1 MVTVTAMMIILII
14 IITIIITIIT
24 TTIKMIIIGT
34 PPSTL
39 YLGCSKK
46 KNKGMPLSFCSQTAR
61 VLNANFGK
69 AKAKF
74 SYINLLT
81 EQTLFTSDI

>member
-1 MVTVTAMMIILII
+1 
-14 IITIIITIIT
+14 
-24 TTIKMIIIGT
+24 MIIIGT

-39 YLGCSKK
+39 YLGRSKK
-46 KNKGMPLSFCSQTAR
+46 KNKGMPPSFCSQTAR

>member
-1 MVTVTAMMIILII
+1 
-14 IITIIITIIT
+14 
-24 TTIKMIIIGT
+24 MIIIGT

-46 KNKGMPLSFCSQTAR
+46 KNKGMPLSFCSQTAQ

-69 AKAKF
+69 AKATF

>member
-1 MVTVTAMMIILII
+1 MII
-14 IITIIITIIT
+14 
-24 TTIKMIIIGT
+24 MGT

-69 AKAKF
+69 AKANF
-74 SYINLLT
+74 HIL
-81 EQTLFTSDI
+81 IC

>member
-1 MVTVTAMMIILII
+1 
-14 IITIIITIIT
+14 
-24 TTIKMIIIGT
+24 MIIIGT

-69 AKAKF
+69 QKQNF
-74 SYINLLT
+74 HIL
-81 EQTLFTSDI
+81 IC

>member
-1 MVTVTAMMIILII
+1 MVTVTAIMIILII
-14 IITIIITIIT
+14 IIIIIIIIIT

>member
-1 MVTVTAMMIILII
+1 
-14 IITIIITIIT
+14 
-24 TTIKMIIIGT
+24 MIIIGT

-69 AKAKF
+69 VKAKF

>member
-1 MVTVTAMMIILII
+1 MVTVTAIMIILII
-14 IITIIITIIT
+14 IIIIIIIIT

>member
-1 MVTVTAMMIILII
+1 MVTVTAIMIILII
-14 IITIIITIIT
+14 IIIIIIIIA

>member
-1 MVTVTAMMIILII
+1 MVTVTAIMIILII

>member
-1 MVTVTAMMIILII
+1 MII
-14 IITIIITIIT
+14 
-24 TTIKMIIIGT
+24 MGT

-46 KNKGMPLSFCSQTAR
+46 KNRGIPLSFCSHTAR

-74 SYINLLT
+74 SYINLLR

>member
-1 MVTVTAMMIILII
+1 MVTVTAIMIILII
-14 IITIIITIIT
+14 IIIIIIIT

-46 KNKGMPLSFCSQTAR
+46 KNKGMPLSFSSQTAR

-69 AKAKF
+69 AKANF
-74 SYINLLT
+74 HIL
-81 EQTLFTSDI
+81 IC

>member
-1 MVTVTAMMIILII
+1 MII
-14 IITIIITIIT
+14 
-24 TTIKMIIIGT
+24 MGT

-46 KNKGMPLSFCSQTAR
+46 KNRGMPLSFCSHTAR

-69 AKAKF
+69 AKANF
-74 SYINLLT
+74 HIL
-81 EQTLFTSDI
+81 IC

>member
-1 MVTVTAMMIILII
+1 MVTVTAIMIILII
-14 IITIIITIIT
+14 IIIIIT